1 MVFCAKPGKAYIS
14 LHAETKNYTE
24 DKVKSNLYYKS
35 WHQNKSTF
43 NWFGWIFSIKAK
55 QKLF

>member
-14 LHAETKNYTE
+14 LLAETKNYTE

-35 WHQNKSTF
+35 
-43 NWFGWIFSIKAK
+43 
-55 QKLF
+55 